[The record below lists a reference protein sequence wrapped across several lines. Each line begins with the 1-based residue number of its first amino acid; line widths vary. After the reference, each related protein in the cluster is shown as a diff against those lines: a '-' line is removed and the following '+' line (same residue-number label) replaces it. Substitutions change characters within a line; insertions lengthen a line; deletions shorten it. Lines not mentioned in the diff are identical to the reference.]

1 MVRDLR
7 EPRGWDPS
15 DSDHP
20 PNRLETPL
28 SVFSSDSHAHSG
40 DKLDPEINS
49 RELGP
54 CFLERKVHFGRFW
67 GTKPRAVSSSAGDG
81 ILSC

>member
-1 MVRDLR
+1 MARPTWLG
-7 EPRGWDPS
+7 PP

-20 PNRLETPL
+20 PKQVGDTTFGFGF
-28 SVFSSDSHAHSG
+28 FSSDSHAHSG

-67 GTKPRAVSSSAGDG
+67 GTKRFQVQPDG
-81 ILSC
+81 